1 MAITWKK
8 IAFAESLHAAVT
20 VTSPIAVTGQ
30 ALSHVDTDGNK
41 HVPSNSTTNSG
52 KVLTASGTAGTY
64 TWETPATGGGT
75 TWSNITGATNA
86 AISNGYMC
94 DTSAAAFTLTLPSSA
109 AIGDTIS
116 VCDAGGTFHTNN
128 LTIGRNGLKIMGLS
142 EDLTVSTQYASFS
155 LVYNDAANG
164 WRIV

>member
-41 HVPSNSTTNSG
+41 HVPANSTTNSG

-64 TWETPATGGGT
+64 TWETPATGGDITTDTAWVAAGDLIVGT
-75 TWSNITGATNA
+75 GTDTASILTKGATGKVLTA
-86 AISNGYMC
+86 GA
-94 DTSAAAFTLTLPSSA
+94 SALSWETPT
-109 AIGDTIS
+109 
-116 VCDAGGTFHTNN
+116 GGTGGN
-128 LTIGRNGLKIMGLS
+128 LDNGLSDSTFGG
-142 EDLTVSTQYASFS
+142 VSPIDCGGA
-155 LVYNDAANG
+155 
-164 WRIV
+164 I

>member
-41 HVPSNSTTNSG
+41 HVPANSTTNNG

-86 AISNGYMC
+86 VAGNGYMC
-94 DTSAAAFTLTLPSSA
+94 DTSAAAFTLTLPASA
-109 AIGDTIS
+109 AIGDTIAIA
-116 VCDAGGTFHTNN
+116 DAEGTFHTYN
-128 LTIGRNGLKIMGLS
+128 LTIGRNGLNIMGLA
-142 EDLTVSTQYASFS
+142 ENMTVSTQYAAFNM
-155 LVYNDAANG
+155 VYNDAGNG
-164 WRIV
+164 WRIA